1 MRTLITLA
9 LLLTAS
15 TASAQNMWQMNS
27 AIQNQ
32 YNNAYPSYGYGYGYR
47 PTYRPVY
54 AAPRYSAPRYYGN
67 DMLYRHQ
74 LISEQQDQT
83 RALRSI
89 DNTLQNMELDM
100 MFRR

>member
-1 MRTLITLA
+1 MRTLIIAA

-15 TASAQNMWQMNS
+15 TASAQSMWQMNA

-32 YNNAYPSYGYGYGYR
+32 YNNAYPAYGYGYR
-47 PTYRPVY
+47 SFYRPVY
-54 AAPRYSAPRYYGN
+54 AAPRYYGN
-67 DMLYRHQ
+67 DMLYRQ
-74 LISEQQDQT
+74 QMIGEQQRQT

-100 MFRR
+100 MRRR

>member
-1 MRTLITLA
+1 MRTLILAA
-9 LLLTAS
+9 LLLAAS
-15 TASAQNMWQMNS
+15 TASAQNIWQMNA

-32 YNNAYPSYGYGYGYR
+32 YNNAYPAYGYGYGYR
-47 PTYRPVY
+47 PFYRPVY
-54 AAPRYSAPRYYGN
+54 AAPRYYGN
-67 DMLYRHQ
+67 DMLYRQ
-74 LISEQQDQT
+74 QMIFEQQRQT

>member
-1 MRTLITLA
+1 MRHLILTA

-15 TASAQNMWQMNS
+15 SASAQNMWQMNA

-32 YNNAYPSYGYGYGYR
+32 YNNAYPSYGYGYGYG
-47 PTYRPVY
+47 YRPMY
-54 AAPRYSAPRYYGN
+54 AAPRYAAPRYYGN
-67 DMLYRHQ
+67 DMLYRQ
-74 LISEQQDQT
+74 QMLGEQQRQT

-89 DNTLQNMELDM
+89 NNTLQNMELDM

>member
-15 TASAQNMWQMNS
+15 SASAQNMWQMNS
-27 AIQNQ
+27 AIQQQ

-47 PTYRPVY
+47 PTYRSVY
-54 AAPRYSAPRYYGN
+54 TAPRYSAPRYYGN
-67 DMLYRHQ
+67 DILYRHQ